1 MDSSLSAADIVAMTK
16 DGQGNGY
23 GNGAWDN
30 PFIYLVWLALL
41 GNGGLWGNRG
51 SDGSGSGGSVDR
63 VIFDGFNN
71 QDVNGQLRGITQG
84 ICDGF
89 YAVNTGMLTGFNGIQ
104 NALCQGFGGVNSNIS
119 NLGYQLQQ
127 CCCDTDKSIMQNAF
141 QTQAGFNALATQLA
155 QCCCDMKYDIA
166 SQFCD
171 TRNTIQNVTRDI
183 IDNQNGNTRA
193 ILDFLVKD
201 KIDALTAENQT
212 LKFQASQSAQNAF
225 ITANQ
230 EAQTAELIRRLGRDI
245 PVPAYVVPNPNAC
258 GCGYNYGCGNSC
270 C

>member
-1 MDSSLSAADIVAMTK
+1 MDANLSAADIVAMTR
-16 DGQGNGY
+16 DANGT

-51 SDGSGSGGSVDR
+51 GAGSTDGGTER
-63 VIFDGFNN
+63 VIYEGFNN
-71 QDVNGQLRGITQG
+71 QDINGQLRGITQG

-89 YAVNTGMLTGFNGIQ
+89 YAVNTGMLTGFNG
-104 NALCQGFGGVNSNIS
+104 LQGAIA
-119 NLGYQLQQ
+119 NLGFQSQQ
-127 CCCDTDKSIMQNAF
+127 CCCDTEKAIMQTSF
-141 QTQAGFNALATQLA
+141 QNQAGFNALSTQLA
-155 QCCCDMKYDIA
+155 QCCCDMKYDLA

-171 TRNTIQNVTRDI
+171 TRNTIQNTTRDI
-183 IDNQNGNTRA
+183 IENQNGNTRA

-201 KIDALTAENQT
+201 KIDSLTAENQV
-212 LKFQASQSAQNAF
+212 LRFQASQTAQNNF

-245 PVPAYVVPNPNAC
+245 PVPAYVVPNPNCCYGYGYGATGGC
-258 GCGYNYGCGNSC
+258 GCGCG
-270 C
+270 